1 MIFILIKKLRLPLLL
16 SILFLISSCA
26 TQRDYASQNYGSNI
40 PDELLK
46 TSDYLIKPGDKVKV
60 QSFNNLSS
68 VLFESTISGTQSGVT
83 VPEYEAYVDNEGYIA
98 LPRAGKIKVA
108 GHTQRSASDLANQAY
123 VGVINSP
130 LFNVRVMNMRVRVLG
145 AVNKQGMYYLEKE
158 NETLSEVLAMAE
170 GVKYENMGKRL
181 TLIRKGAD
189 SSRAMAFELNAAN
202 LGNPRLNNIVMQDD
216 DIVYVQPSKASVN
229 SAKAQQY
236 ANFLA
241 PLSLLL
247 NAAVLLITVTK

>member
-181 TLIRKGAD
+181 TLIRKGVD

>member
-1 MIFILIKKLRLPLLL
+1 MTFILINKLRLPLLL
-16 SILFLISSCA
+16 FILFLISSCA
-26 TQRDYASQNYGSNI
+26 AQRDYASQNYGSDI
-40 PDELLK
+40 PEALLK
-46 TSDYLIKPGDKVKV
+46 TSDYIIKAGDKVKV
-60 QSFNNLSS
+60 QSFNNLAS
-68 VLFESTISGTQSGVT
+68 VLYESTVSGVQSSVT

-108 GHTQRSASDLANQAY
+108 GHTQKSASEAVNQAY
-123 VGVINSP
+123 VGVINTP
-130 LFNVRVMNMRVRVLG
+130 LFNVRVMNMRVKVLG

-181 TLIRKGAD
+181 TLIRKGPD
-189 SSRAMAFELNAAN
+189 SSRALAFDLNAAN

-216 DIVYVQPSKASVN
+216 DIVYVQPSRASVN

-236 ANFLA
+236 ANFMA
-241 PLSLLL
+241 PLSLLI
-247 NAAVLLITVTK
+247 NAAVLLITVTR